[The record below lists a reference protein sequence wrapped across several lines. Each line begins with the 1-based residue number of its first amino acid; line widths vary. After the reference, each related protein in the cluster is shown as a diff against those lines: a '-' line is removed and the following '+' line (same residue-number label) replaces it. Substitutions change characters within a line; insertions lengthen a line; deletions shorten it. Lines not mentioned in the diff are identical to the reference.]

1 MSIMQNPTVVKTS
14 DLQIELEH
22 TKERFEN
29 CIIKKE
35 NEYAKLWDDWYK
47 KCEECKYDKISY
59 DKAYNV
65 MQQKIEWLQAQLG
78 DLKGKCK
85 DTPCVSDTLDP
96 LKESKVVENDKV
108 IAPGMFR
115 INPLKTSREDKFVPN
130 KHVKASIRTKPITFS
145 QPHVITKKAVNSN
158 NKKHTSSACNNIKLV
173 VRNDKSE
180 VVCAMCKQCL
190 ITANHDICVLNYVYG
205 MNSSKIN
212 QSANASKIINQTK
225 HKAHVKKSKKLGSK
239 EILDSPR
246 PIRLRTCLRWLP
258 TRRIFDFFGKL
269 ATSCNTESESDTSVY
284 DIASTSNP
292 QEPTTKGFPNS
303 TSFLDRIP
311 SPPLL
316 LPPLHTS
323 PTYARALLG
332 YRAAMIQLRV
342 ASPPLPVPSP
352 LCVLH
357 LLFVGSQKLRASRT
371 GSTLA
376 HRADYGFI
384 DTLDA
389 SIRASEGR
397 VMTIVGEVNER
408 VTYLATTQ
416 RQDAHEFY
424 VRHEDAQDD
433 RALLRA
439 QIFLLTR
446 ERQYFRFMSLSY
458 EREAIYARQVW
469 SRSEDMSMALEA
481 LIRAQKDRITSL
493 EAQTRALQRDVSVL
507 QRQRIDNG
515 DRLTMHIQQEHGR
528 HRELERSR
536 DELSP
541 HEKPPPPMSDNAI
554 KALVA
559 RSMADALAENEA
571 NRNSRN
577 GDDSYEPGCG

>member
-1 MSIMQNPTVVKTS
+1 MSSSTVTYTSISFDS
-14 DLQIELEH
+14 DLPPWGFHLMDPDEFEASQSPEQAPPSPDYVPDPEYPKYLAFLLTINFIISSSTVTYTSISFDSDLPPWGFHLMDPDEFEAPQSPEQAPPSPDYVPDPEYPKYLAPSDDEIPVEDQPLPFDALPIALSPGYMMWRRKRSEDDDDDEKEEEKEEEH
-22 TKERFEN
+22 LAPTDSAALLAIDPVPSAEETEPFETDESAATPPPPQT
-29 CIIKKE
+29 IIP
-35 NEYAKLWDDWYK
+35 YA
-47 KCEECKYDKISY
+47 S
-59 DKAYNV
+59 AP
-65 MQQKIEWLQAQLG
+65 
-78 DLKGKCK
+78 
-85 DTPCVSDTLDP
+85 TPPSPPPSP
-96 LKESKVVENDKV
+96 LS
-108 IAPGMFR
+108 
-115 INPLKTSREDKFVPN
+115 PL
-130 KHVKASIRTKPITFS
+130 
-145 QPHVITKKAVNSN
+145 
-158 NKKHTSSACNNIKLV
+158 SSL
-173 VRNDKSE
+173 
-180 VVCAMCKQCL
+180 L
-190 ITANHDICVLNYVYG
+190 L
-205 MNSSKIN
+205 
-212 QSANASKIINQTK
+212 
-225 HKAHVKKSKKLGSK
+225 
-239 EILDSPR
+239 
-246 PIRLRTCLRWLP
+246 
-258 TRRIFDFFGKL
+258 
-269 ATSCNTESESDTSVY
+269 
-284 DIASTSNP
+284 
-292 QEPTTKGFPNS
+292 
-303 TSFLDRIP
+303 RIP

-332 YRAAMIQLRV
+332 YRAAMVQLRV

-352 LCVLH
+352 PLLLPSADRRSDIPEDDMPSRKRLCITAP
-357 LLFVGSQKLRASRT
+357 ASRFEVGESSKAAAARQT
-371 GSTLA
+371 GHTLA

-536 DELSP
+536 DVERQDGPTDVGSTSMALGSKCRQR
-541 HEKPPPPMSDNAI
+541 EPPPPMSDNAI